1 MRAVGATP
9 PPDLKV
15 TPLPVDVDVL
25 AATEVAA
32 EQIAIRLDAYLKRR
46 PPAFAK
52 PGDQDAGIA
61 DWTDRLLTGEAGNLV
76 VAGNTGTGKTWSAW
90 RIGEDLLRA
99 GYRGRI
105 EITSAYRLKRL
116 FAPPTDYA
124 DIDRLAAAD
133 LLTVDDV
140 GSLRVSQ
147 WDADLLGGLVDERSA
162 ATLPTILTVNPP
174 DEDLPDGASLLEVL
188 LGDRVASRMA
198 ENVTVVLLAGTDRRR
213 TS

>member
-1 MRAVGATP
+1 MRAIGGTP
-9 PPDLKV
+9 PADLKV
-15 TPLPVDVDVL
+15 TPLPVDVDAV
-25 AATEVAA
+25 AAAEVAA
-32 EQIAIRLDAYLKRR
+32 EQTGIRLETYLKRR
-46 PPAFAK
+46 PPAFTK
-52 PGDQDAGIA
+52 PGDQNAEIA
-61 DWTDRLLTGEAGNLV
+61 DWTARLLAGEAGNLV

-90 RIGEDLLRA
+90 RIGEDLIRA

-105 EITSAYRLKRL
+105 EIMSAYRLKRL
-116 FAPPTDYA
+116 FAPPTDFP
-124 DIDRLAAAD
+124 DLDRLAAAD

-174 DEDLPDGASLLEVL
+174 DEDMPEGQSLLEVL

-198 ENVTVVLLAGTDRRR
+198 ENVTVVLLAGDDRRR
-213 TS
+213 AS

>member
-15 TPLPVDVDVL
+15 TPLPVDVDAL
-25 AATEVAA
+25 AAAEVAA
-32 EQIAIRLDAYLKRR
+32 EQIAIRLEVYLGRR

-52 PGDQDAGIA
+52 PGDQDAAIA
-61 DWTDRLLTGEAGNLV
+61 DWTGRLLAGGAGNLV

-105 EITSAYRLKRL
+105 EIMSAYRLKRL

-198 ENVTVVLLAGTDRRR
+198 ENVTVVLLAGNDRRR
-213 TS
+213 MS